1 MSLQD
6 TDVAIV
12 GAGPYGLSL
21 AAQLRDRRV
30 TFRIFGPPMTFWL
43 GMPVGVNLKSLA
55 FATNIYVPE
64 RGHTFPEWCRKRGLE
79 DFEPCTMQS
88 FAEYGVTMQRRFV
101 PDLEPEEVTHVS
113 AAAGGFEVRLANGLR
128 VSARRVVFATGL
140 SHFAHVPAVLRGLP
154 RELATHTFFISD
166 YSAFRGKE
174 VAVVGAGAS
183 AIEAGALVLEA
194 GGSSQVLVREA
205 EAIFHGRVDRVRP
218 LLQRIRGPMSV
229 LGAGRKNWLFQE
241 LPLAVHFLP
250 EARRVRLVRS
260 FFGPASPWW
269 IKDRVLGKV
278 PIHVHSEVV
287 SARPAG
293 NRVQLTVRHEG
304 GERMLEVDHVIA
316 GTGYDI
322 ESGTAALSGSRAPW
336 AHAPNREGTRT
347 VDDFRNFGKRN
358 PFRGTRIGD
367 ELRPV
372 VPIRGRG
379 RVLRPDGCPPHRGSA
394 GRDHDAR
401 EAADAKPLSPSMS
414 FTSSVRFVPRGL
426 LGAR

>member
-322 ESGTAALSGSRAPW
+322 DLARLPYLDPELRGRMRQTEKAPALSMTFETSVSGIHFVGPA
-336 AHAPNREGTRT
+336 
-347 VDDFRNFGKRN
+347 
-358 PFRGTRIGD
+358 
-367 ELRPV
+367 
-372 VPIRGRG
+372 
-379 RVLRPDGCPPHRGSA
+379 SA
-394 GRDHDAR
+394 
-401 EAADAKPLSPSMS
+401 MS
-414 FTSSVRFVPRGL
+414 FGPLFRFVA
-426 LGAR
+426 GAEFSARMVARHIAGPLAEITTLARRRMPSLSRPL